1 MIEHEKPGDDEPRT
15 IFSPGPGAAAPG
27 GTPAAAATGSE
38 KAAQDDEPAWGAPR
52 ASSAPPV
59 PPAVP
64 PAEPVAA
71 PTPTPAP
78 VPEPAAA
85 PVPDGLIGADR
96 TFIPRTPRGDGRS
109 IEVGDVLNS
118 IFEVKR
124 FIARGGMGE
133 VFEGINVSSDER
145 VAIKVMLPSLAADPN
160 VQAMFRK
167 EAKTL
172 TRLAHPA
179 LVQYRVLAQEPQL
192 GVLYIVTEYIDGTN
206 LSDMLGQIKVS
217 ASELRG
223 LARRLANGLKAA
235 HALDAIHRDISP
247 DNVLLEGGK
256 LDQAKIIDFGIAKD
270 LDVSAKTIV
279 GDGFA
284 GKLNYVAP
292 EQLGDF
298 GRDVGPWSDV
308 YSLGLVLL
316 AVSQGRDT
324 DMGATLVDAVD
335 RRRAGP
341 DLSPVPGDM
350 RPVIA
355 AMLTPDPAKRLR
367 SMDAVIEALD
377 HGVGAPPASP
387 PPPPPAPAAREA
399 KPASATR
406 TESSGG
412 GNQMKLII
420 GGVAALVV
428 LAVAVWLAIGGL
440 GGRGASSDV
449 AGADGAA
456 GSIATTAPAALAAAL
471 PNIPCAWIDVAELKP
486 VGADVDVIIRG
497 AARDP
502 ASAQGVI
509 SRALSDV
516 GIAPKSIDFKDVALA
531 PADMC
536 LALDALRPFRDRNP
550 DVLTVDQPKFELAM
564 DPAQGKSVADTMITI
579 GRGGSTGEIAIFGME
594 PTGEID
600 KINGLETRA
609 ALDEIAAQNPER
621 FERTGDSYRAKLQ
634 TDHAGLSGILRVES
648 SVALSAADTTLLT
661 LKPAER
667 GADWTA
673 KIAAAAKAGGWH
685 IDMVWYRTV
694 DEIPG

>member
-1 MIEHEKPGDDEPRT
+1 MSEHEKPGDDEPRT

-27 GTPAAAATGSE
+27 APPAADAGGTGD
-38 KAAQDDEPAWGAPR
+38 AVADDQPAWGAPR
-52 ASSAPPV
+52 IST
-59 PPAVP
+59 P
-64 PAEPVAA
+64 PAEAVAA
-71 PTPTPAP
+71 PTPEPAP
-78 VPEPAAA
+78 EPAAEPAPEPAAA
-85 PVPDGLIGADR
+85 MDVTPAPDGLIGADR
-96 TFIPRTPRGDGRS
+96 TFIPRAPRGDGRS
-109 IEVGDVLNS
+109 IAVGDVLNS

-206 LSDMLGQIKVS
+206 LSDILGQIKVS

-270 LDVSAKTIV
+270 LDVTAKTIV

-298 GRDVGPWSDV
+298 GREVGPWSDV

-355 AMLTPDPAKRLR
+355 AMLVPDPAKRLR

-377 HGVGAPPASP
+377 RSVGAPPATPS
-387 PPPPPAPAAREA
+387 PPPAPPPAASKPKAASAARA
-399 KPASATR
+399 D
-406 TESSGG
+406 GG

-420 GGVAALVV
+420 GGVAALLV
-428 LAVAVWLAIGGL
+428 LAVAAWLALGGL
-440 GGRGASSDV
+440 GGRGSSSDV
-449 AGADGAA
+449 AGADGAL
-456 GSIATTAPAALAAAL
+456 ATTAPAALAAAL
-471 PNIPCAWIDVAELKP
+471 PGIPCAWIDVADLKP
-486 VGADVDVIIRG
+486 DGADVDVIMRG

-516 GIAPKSIDFKDVALA
+516 GISPKSIDFKDVALA

-536 LALDALRPFRDRNP
+536 MALDALRPFRDPNAA
-550 DVLTVDQPKFELAM
+550 VLTVDQPKFELAM
-564 DPAQGKSVADTMITI
+564 DPAQGKSFADPMITI
-579 GRGGSTGEIAIFGME
+579 DLGSAASEIAIFGMK

-600 KINGLETRA
+600 TINGLVSRA
-609 ALDEIAAQNPER
+609 ALDEFASRYPDNFQRVGN
-621 FERTGDSYRAKLQ
+621 SYRAKLG

-648 SVALSAADTTLLT
+648 RAALSAEDTTLLT

-673 KIAAAAKAGGWH
+673 KIAAAAKAGDWH

>member
-1 MIEHEKPGDDEPRT
+1 MNEDKKPEGEEPRT
-15 IFSPGPGAAAPG
+15 IFSPNPSSNPNPSPGSGPG
-27 GTPAAAATGSE
+27 PAAAVN
-38 KAAQDDEPAWGAPR
+38 AADDQPAWGARRP
-52 ASSAPPV
+52 SAPEPEPV
-59 PPAVP
+59 P
-64 PAEPVAA
+64 AA
-71 PTPTPAP
+71 P
-78 VPEPAAA
+78 PEAAA
-85 PVPDGLIGADR
+85 TPQPEAFIGSDR
-96 TFIPRTPRGDGRS
+96 TFIPSAPRSDGRS
-109 IEVGDVLNS
+109 IAVGDVLNS

-192 GVLYIVTEYIDGTN
+192 GVLYIVTEFIDGTN
-206 LSDMLGQIKVS
+206 LSDMLGQMKVS

-223 LARRLANGLKAA
+223 LARRLATGLKAA

-355 AMLTPDPAKRLR
+355 AMLAPDPANRLR

-377 HGVGAPPASP
+377 RGIAVPAPPP
-387 PPPPPAPAAREA
+387 PPPPPAA
-399 KPASATR
+399 KQAKAASAPR
-406 TESSGG
+406 EDKGG
-412 GNQMKLII
+412 SRNQMMLIG
-420 GGVAALVV
+420 GGVAALLV
-428 LAVAVWLAIGGL
+428 LIVAVWLAIGGS
-440 GGRGASSDV
+440 GKPGASPTI

-456 GSIATTAPAALAAAL
+456 GSAASTALASAL
-471 PNIPCAWIDVAELKP
+471 PSIPCAWVDVAELKP
-486 VGADVDVIIRG
+486 DGADVDVMMRG

-502 ASAQGVI
+502 ASAQGAI

-516 GIAPKSIDFKDVALA
+516 GISPKSIDFKDVALA

-536 LALDALRPFRDRNP
+536 LALDALRLFRDRNAEA
-550 DVLTVDQPKFELAM
+550 LTVDQPKFELAM
-564 DPAQGKSVADTMITI
+564 DPTQGKTVVDTMITI
-579 GRGGSTGEIAIFGME
+579 KRGTAGEIAIFGME

-600 KINGLETRA
+600 KINGLESRA
-609 ALDEIAAQNPER
+609 ALDEIAASNPDR

-634 TDHAGLSGILRVES
+634 TDHAGLSGILRVQS
-648 SVALSAADTTLLT
+648 SAALSDADKALLT
-661 LKPAER
+661 LQPAER
-667 GADWTA
+667 GVDWTS
-673 KIAAAAKAGGWH
+673 KIAAAAKAGDWQ

>member
-1 MIEHEKPGDDEPRT
+1 MTEHEKPGDDEPRT

-27 GTPAAAATGSE
+27 APPAADAGGTGDGL
-38 KAAQDDEPAWGAPR
+38 ADDQPAWGAPR
-52 ASSAPPV
+52 VSP
-59 PPAVP
+59 P
-64 PAEPVAA
+64 PAEA
-71 PTPTPAP
+71 PPEPA
-78 VPEPAAA
+78 PEPAAA
-85 PVPDGLIGADR
+85 QEAAPAPDGMIGADR

-118 IFEVKR
+118 IFGVKR

-206 LSDMLGQIKVS
+206 LSDMLGQIRVS

-223 LARRLANGLKAA
+223 LALRLANGLKAA

-270 LDVSAKTIV
+270 LDVTAKTIV

-298 GRDVGPWSDV
+298 GREVGPWSDV

-316 AVSQGRDT
+316 AVCQGRDT
-324 DMGATLVDAVD
+324 DMGATLADAVD

-355 AMLTPDPAKRLR
+355 AMLMADPAKRLR

-377 HGVGAPPASP
+377 RSVGAPPATPS
-387 PPPPPAPAAREA
+387 PPPAPLPAAGQP
-399 KPASATR
+399 KSASAGR
-406 TESSGG
+406 ADGG

-420 GGVAALVV
+420 GGLAALLV
-428 LAVAVWLAIGGL
+428 LAVAAWLALGGL
-440 GGRGASSDV
+440 GRRDSSSDV
-449 AGADGAA
+449 AGADGAL
-456 GSIATTAPAALAAAL
+456 ATTAPAALSAAL
-471 PNIPCAWIDVAELKP
+471 PGIPCAWIDVADLKP
-486 VGADVDVIIRG
+486 DGADVDVIMRG

-516 GIAPKSIDFKDVALA
+516 GISPKLIDFKDVALA

-536 LALDALRPFRDRNP
+536 LALDALRPFRDPNAA
-550 DVLTVDQPKFELAM
+550 VLTVDQPKFELAM
-564 DPAQGKSVADTMITI
+564 DPAQGKIVADPMITI
-579 GRGGSTGEIAIFGME
+579 DLGSAASEIALFGMK

-600 KINGLETRA
+600 TINGLVSRA
-609 ALDEIAAQNPER
+609 ALDKLASSYPDVFQRVDN
-621 FERTGDSYRAKLQ
+621 SYRAKLG
-634 TDHAGLSGILRVES
+634 TDHVGLSGILRVES
-648 SVALSAADTTLLT
+648 SAALSAEDTTLLT

-673 KIAAAAKAGGWH
+673 KIAAAAKAGNWH

>member
-1 MIEHEKPGDDEPRT
+1 MSEHEKPGDDEPRT

-27 GTPAAAATGSE
+27 APPAADAGGTGD
-38 KAAQDDEPAWGAPR
+38 AVADDQPAWGAPR
-52 ASSAPPV
+52 ISTPPV
-59 PPAVP
+59 EA
-64 PAEPVAA
+64 VAA
-71 PTPTPAP
+71 PTPEPAP
-78 VPEPAAA
+78 EPAAEPAPEPAAA
-85 PVPDGLIGADR
+85 MDATPAPDGLIGADR
-96 TFIPRTPRGDGRS
+96 TFIPRAPRGDGRS
-109 IEVGDVLNS
+109 IAVGDVLNS

-206 LSDMLGQIKVS
+206 LSDILGQIKVS

-270 LDVSAKTIV
+270 LDVTAKTIV

-298 GRDVGPWSDV
+298 GREVGPWSDV

-355 AMLTPDPAKRLR
+355 AMLVPDPAKRLR

-377 HGVGAPPASP
+377 RGVGAPPATPSP
-387 PPPPPAPAAREA
+387 PPAPPPPASKPKAASAARA
-399 KPASATR
+399 D
-406 TESSGG
+406 GG

-428 LAVAVWLAIGGL
+428 LAVAAWLALGGL
-440 GGRGASSDV
+440 GGRGSSSDV
-449 AGADGAA
+449 AGADGAL
-456 GSIATTAPAALAAAL
+456 ATTAPAALATAL
-471 PNIPCAWIDVAELKP
+471 PGIPCAWIDVADLKP
-486 VGADVDVIIRG
+486 DGADVDVIMRG

-516 GIAPKSIDFKDVALA
+516 GISPKSIDFKDVALA

-536 LALDALRPFRDRNP
+536 MALDALRPFRDPNAE
-550 DVLTVDQPKFELAM
+550 VLTVDQPKFELAM
-564 DPAQGKSVADTMITI
+564 DPAQGKIVADPMITI
-579 GRGGSTGEIAIFGME
+579 DLGSAASEIAIFGMK

-600 KINGLETRA
+600 TINGLVNRA
-609 ALDEIAAQNPER
+609 ALDKLASSYPDVFQRVDN
-621 FERTGDSYRAKLQ
+621 SYRAKLG

-648 SVALSAADTTLLT
+648 RAALSAEDTTLLT

-673 KIAAAAKAGGWH
+673 KIAAAAKAGDWH